1 VGAAA
6 QTAGEAVKGA
16 ADVGATVAIVAR
28 RAVEGI
34 VEAAGQIGGNVNEVA
49 KAAVNGAIEAAGSI
63 GENTVSAVSGIL
75 MGVVSGVKDVAGTA
89 LPRRHEP
96 KGQ

>member
-1 VGAAA
+1 
-6 QTAGEAVKGA
+6 
-16 ADVGATVAIVAR
+16 
-28 RAVEGI
+28 